1 MKKQTLLAAAILGC
15 STLPL
20 LALAAEPIQTPTK
33 AEVKQYAGDA
43 ALTTKV
49 KSAFLAEPDLKSL
62 AISVETTN
70 GVVVLSGAVIST
82 AQIEQAV
89 DIARHV
95 KGVKEVKNDLRLK
108 SDLTG

>member
-1 MKKQTLLAAAILGC
+1 MKKQALIAAAILGA

-20 LALAAEPIQTPTK
+20 LASAADPYQPTTK
-33 AEVKQYAGDA
+33 AEVKQYAGDT

-49 KSAFLAEPDLKSL
+49 KSAFLAEPNLKSL

-89 DIARHV
+89 DVAKHV
-95 KGVKEVKNDLRLK
+95 KGVKEVKSDLRLK
-108 SDLTG
+108 SDLAG

>member
-1 MKKQTLLAAAILGC
+1 MKKQTLLTAAILGA
-15 STLPL
+15 STLPF
-20 LALAAEPIQTPTK
+20 LASAADPYQPPSK
-33 AEVKQYAGDA
+33 SEVKQYAGDA

-49 KSAFLAEPDLKSL
+49 KTAFLAEPNLKSL
-62 AISVETTN
+62 DISVETTN

-89 DIARHV
+89 DVAKHV

-108 SDLTG
+108 SDLAG

>member
-15 STLPL
+15 STLPV

-49 KSAFLAEPDLKSL
+49 KTAFLAEPDLKSL

-108 SDLTG
+108 TDAG